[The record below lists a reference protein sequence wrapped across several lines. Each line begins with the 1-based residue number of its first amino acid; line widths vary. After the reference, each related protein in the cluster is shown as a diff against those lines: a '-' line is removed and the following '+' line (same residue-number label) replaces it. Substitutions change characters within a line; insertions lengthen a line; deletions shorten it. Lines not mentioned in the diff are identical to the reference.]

1 MSKNSNRGRR
11 QNSRPDGAEGAP
23 EVLTPE
29 ELAAADEGYMTGIV
43 GPDFVPNSL
52 CYNLSGVT
60 PVLAEYRI
68 PMTHLKK
75 MFLEICQTAV
85 SDVDS
90 IIAQYDDR
98 TGDVLFYARFVENSS
113 HFFDGS
119 LAHTAIADAAS
130 FSIDADIKKFAV
142 KFGMDPKVDLM
153 RNDKGEIINRDFAK
167 NSRTKKSGGK
177 DAINTQFLFVPNTD
191 GAGNRLRSYSMRLS
205 CIALLKVIFDQDGSS
220 FKAKYG
226 KVPPKCVLKCHFDY
240 AKVRREGDKMYG
252 EPRFLVITKESP
264 NGGSGT
270 ATPVTNFR
278 YKPV

>member
-1 MSKNSNRGRR
+1 MSKNSNRDRR

-119 LAHTAIADAAS
+119 LAHT
-130 FSIDADIKKFAV
+130 
-142 KFGMDPKVDLM
+142 KVDLM